1 MVLCL
6 AGGWIAAGPAWAQS
20 GATQPGASPGPAPG
34 AGAEVPTTPADDA
47 AAVTPELA
55 CMKAHEQAQVLRL
68 DGNLMQ
74 SRSALKAC
82 SLEECPAV
90 LQRDCVRWLDEVSTQ
105 IPTVVFEAITEAGAA
120 QRVVVK
126 QKEQVLTRELDGRP
140 LEMNPGYYEFRF
152 ELPGRAPK
160 LVPVLLKQGEKNR
173 LVSVDFRREPDP
185 AAQQSAATPPPPVP
199 PPAPSPAETVYSRP
213 IPTSVYVLGGVS
225 LVSAGAAAILGIN
238 TSAKEDRAYEECAPR
253 CPEERIDS
261 IERWALATDV
271 SIGVSVVTAIAA
283 TILYVRRPVVTEN
296 APTGAAQI
304 IPSFGWQQH
313 AGWAGVEG
321 SFW

>member
-1 MVLCL
+1 
-6 AGGWIAAGPAWAQS
+6 
-20 GATQPGASPGPAPG
+20 
-34 AGAEVPTTPADDA
+34 
-47 AAVTPELA
+47 
-55 CMKAHEQAQVLRL
+55 
-68 DGNLMQ
+68 MQ

-82 SLEECPAV
+82 SLEACPTV
-90 LQRDCVRWLDEVSTQ
+90 VQRDCVRWLDEVSSQ

-126 QKEQVLTRELDGRP
+126 QSEQVLTSELDGRP

-152 ELPGRAPK
+152 DLPGRDPK

-173 LVSVDFRREPDP
+173 LVSVDFRQAPEPIIP
-185 AAQQSAATPPPPVP
+185 SPLAPSP
-199 PPAPSPAETVYSRP
+199 PPAAPPPAETVSSRP

-225 LVSAGAAAILGIN
+225 LVSAGAATILGIN
-238 TSAKEDRAYEECAPR
+238 TRAKEDRAYEECAPR
-253 CPEERIDS
+253 CPEDRIDS

-271 SIGVSVVTAIAA
+271 SIGVAVVTAVAA
-283 TILYVRRPVVTEN
+283 TILYVRRPVVTEV
-296 APTGAAQI
+296 APHSARMF
-304 IPSFGWQQH
+304 PVVGWKKH

>member
-1 MVLCL
+1 MFLALCV
-6 AGGWIAAGPAWAQS
+6 AGDCLRAEQVCAQSAAGPS
-20 GATQPGASPGPAPG
+20 PAPA
-34 AGAEVPTTPADDA
+34 AGGEVPA
-47 AAVTPELA
+47 APVPEAPTLTPEQE
-55 CMKAHEQAQVLRL
+55 CIRAHEQAQVLRL

-82 SLEECPAV
+82 SLEACPAV
-90 LQRDCVRWLDEVSTQ
+90 VQRDCVRWLDEVSTQ
-105 IPTVVFEAITEAGAA
+105 IPTVVFEAITDAGAA

-126 QKEQVLTRELDGRP
+126 QNGQLLTRELDGRP
-140 LEMNPGYYEFRF
+140 LEMNPGYYEFLV
-152 ELPGRAPK
+152 ELPGRDSK
-160 LVPVLLKQGEKNR
+160 LVSVLLKQGEKNR
-173 LVSVDFRREPDP
+173 LVSVDFRQAPEPVAPPPLTP
-185 AAQQSAATPPPPVP
+185 APPPPAVP
-199 PPAPSPAETVYSRP
+199 PPVLHSRP

-225 LVSAGAAAILGIN
+225 LISAGAATILGIN

-271 SIGVSVVTAIAA
+271 SIGVAVVTAVAA
-283 TILYVRRPVVTEN
+283 TILYVRRPVVTEA
-296 APTGAAQI
+296 APTPAARVL
-304 IPSFGWQQH
+304 PSFGWGKN